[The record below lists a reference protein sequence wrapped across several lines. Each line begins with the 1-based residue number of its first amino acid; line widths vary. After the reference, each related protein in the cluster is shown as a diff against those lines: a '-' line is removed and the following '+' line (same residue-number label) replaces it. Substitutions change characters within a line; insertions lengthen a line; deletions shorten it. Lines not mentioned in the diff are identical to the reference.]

1 MLTTWNSIS
10 PSPCLFFIVCFL
22 GGLKSFS
29 TRNRSSVVPR
39 NLSKAVQCRNKA
51 KRERE
56 REKEH
61 TVVVGII
68 VISWRA
74 ARWHCTIKT
83 VSSLNIE
90 KKIQEKFERSML
102 YCLEGMARSIWKEKK
117 KKLRIF
123 LHLGKAATCRRRR
136 LPPLRVGK
144 TQNQPPQRATLWR
157 RNARAPD
164 GLWRKVR
171 LSYFNLIQCD
181 PALFLSTSRIE
192 EKEDNN
198 KNAWSCRVWMR
209 QVLITSK

>member
-56 REKEH
+56 RERERKRTH
-61 TVVVGII
+61 SGGGYYCDKL
-68 VISWRA
+68 RA

-102 YCLEGMARSIWKEKK
+102 YCLEGMARSI
-117 KKLRIF
+117 
-123 LHLGKAATCRRRR
+123 
-136 LPPLRVGK
+136 
-144 TQNQPPQRATLWR
+144 
-157 RNARAPD
+157 
-164 GLWRKVR
+164 
-171 LSYFNLIQCD
+171 
-181 PALFLSTSRIE
+181 
-192 EKEDNN
+192 
-198 KNAWSCRVWMR
+198 
-209 QVLITSK
+209 